1 MNHPFPDFQTP
12 NSADPRSADDAAQK
26 DDWRNFWRNM
36 WEKRCSDGAVFF
48 SIGDSCY
55 IKLYPFLF
63 LNGDVF
69 PLLLA
74 LFGKWAGFTIRD
86 GDQSDFADLDHRDL
100 IYF

>member
-1 MNHPFPDFQTP
+1 
-12 NSADPRSADDAAQK
+12 
-26 DDWRNFWRNM
+26 
-36 WEKRCSDGAVFF
+36 
-48 SIGDSCY
+48 
-55 IKLYPFLF
+55 

>member
-1 MNHPFPDFQTP
+1 MGEEVLRWCCF
-12 NSADPRSADDAAQK
+12 
-26 DDWRNFWRNM
+26 
-36 WEKRCSDGAVFF
+36 FF